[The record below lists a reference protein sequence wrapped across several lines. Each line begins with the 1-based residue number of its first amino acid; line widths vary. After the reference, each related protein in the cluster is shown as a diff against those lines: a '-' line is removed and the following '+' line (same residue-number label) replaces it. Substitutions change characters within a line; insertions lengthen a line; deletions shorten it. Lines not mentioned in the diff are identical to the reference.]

1 MQDFDPVGGGYLFER
16 LFYGIFSVAEGGFLP
31 AFTATVKFVSLVLI
45 PVFFG
50 FSAWVIIRIW
60 EFRPKFNIRPRPAI
74 VPSEKVARGQ
84 WAEIM
89 RRFES
94 GMEADWT
101 LAVVEAD
108 GLVDDIFKRIG
119 FLGENLAERMA
130 GISSQ
135 EFPEIEDL
143 REAHRVRNNIAHVPG
158 FKLYKSEAE
167 RVLGKYE
174 KVLKALEVI

>member
-16 LFYGIFSVAEGGFLP
+16 LFYGIFSFAEGGFLP
-31 AFTATVKFVSLVLI
+31 AFVAAVKSVSFVLI

-50 FSAWVIIRIW
+50 FSAWLVIKIL

-74 VPSEKVARGQ
+74 VPSEKVARRQ
-84 WAEIM
+84 WAEVM

-94 GMEADWT
+94 GMESDWT
-101 LAVVEAD
+101 LAVLEAD
-108 GLVDDIFKRIG
+108 GLVDDVFKRIG
-119 FLGENLAERMA
+119 FLGESLAERMA
-130 GISSQ
+130 AISPQ

-167 RVLGKYE
+167 RILKKYE